1 MQEQTPHAET
11 TFALDRVTFRVPG
24 RTLLHPLSLTFPTG
38 KVTGLI
44 GHNGSGKST
53 LLKMLGRHQ
62 PPSAG
67 EVLLD
72 GQPLESW
79 GSKAFA
85 RKVAYLPQ
93 QLPPAEGMTVRE
105 LVAIGRYPWH
115 GALGRF
121 GAADREKVE
130 EAIALVG
137 LKPLAH
143 RLVDS
148 LSGGERQRAWIAM
161 LVAQDSRCLLLDEPT
176 SALDIAHQVD
186 VLALVHRLSQQRG
199 LTVIAVLHDINMA
212 ARYCDYLVAL
222 RGGEMIA
229 QGTPAELM
237 RSDTLEQIYGIPMGS
252 CHTPGRCGA
261 GKLCLLMMNP
271 TLITRR
277 RLLIAMALSP
287 LLWQMRG
294 AQAADV
300 DPQRVVALEWL
311 PAELLLA
318 LGVTPYGVADIPNY
332 RLWVNEPALPDS
344 VIDVGL
350 RTEPNLELLTQM
362 KPSFIVWSAGYG
374 PSPEKLARIAPGR
387 GFTFSDGKRPLAMAQ
402 RSLLEMADL
411 LGKTQ
416 QAKRHLA
423 EFDALMESLRPRFAG
438 RGDRPLL
445 MISLLDPRHVLVFGE
460 NCLFQEVLDRFGI
473 KNAWHGEAAFWGSVS
488 VGIDRLAAFNEADVI
503 CFDHGN
509 ERDMAQLLATPLW
522 QAMPF
527 VRAGRFQRVP
537 AVWFYGATLSAMHFA
552 RVLADAQG
560 VRHEYASLAV
570 SYYPAGRAAGRR
582 LRAEHRQPQCRLA
595 LCAVAAGAVAAG
607 CR

>member
-1 MQEQTPHAET
+1 
-11 TFALDRVTFRVPG
+11 
-24 RTLLHPLSLTFPTG
+24 
-38 KVTGLI
+38 
-44 GHNGSGKST
+44 
-53 LLKMLGRHQ
+53 
-62 PPSAG
+62 
-67 EVLLD
+67 
-72 GQPLESW
+72 
-79 GSKAFA
+79 
-85 RKVAYLPQ
+85 
-93 QLPPAEGMTVRE
+93 
-105 LVAIGRYPWH
+105 
-115 GALGRF
+115 
-121 GAADREKVE
+121 
-130 EAIALVG
+130 
-137 LKPLAH
+137 
-143 RLVDS
+143 
-148 LSGGERQRAWIAM
+148 
-161 LVAQDSRCLLLDEPT
+161 
-176 SALDIAHQVD
+176 
-186 VLALVHRLSQQRG
+186 
-199 LTVIAVLHDINMA
+199 
-212 ARYCDYLVAL
+212 
-222 RGGEMIA
+222 
-229 QGTPAELM
+229 
-237 RSDTLEQIYGIPMGS
+237 
-252 CHTPGRCGA
+252 
-261 GKLCLLMMNP
+261 MMNP

-473 KNAWHGEAAFWGSVS
+473 KNAWHGEAAFWEALALASTGWRHLTKPMSSVS
-488 VGIDRLAAFNEADVI
+488 T
-503 CFDHGN
+503 
-509 ERDMAQLLATPLW
+509 MAMSEIWLNCW
-522 QAMPF
+522 
-527 VRAGRFQRVP
+527 RRRYGRRCP
-537 AVWFYGATLSAMHFA
+537 SCA
-552 RVLADAQG
+552 
-560 VRHEYASLAV
+560 
-570 SYYPAGRAAGRR
+570 RAASSAFRR
-582 LRAEHRQPQCRLA
+582 FGSTARRCQRCILPACWLMPRSPA
-595 LCAVAAGAVAAG
+595 
-607 CR
+607 